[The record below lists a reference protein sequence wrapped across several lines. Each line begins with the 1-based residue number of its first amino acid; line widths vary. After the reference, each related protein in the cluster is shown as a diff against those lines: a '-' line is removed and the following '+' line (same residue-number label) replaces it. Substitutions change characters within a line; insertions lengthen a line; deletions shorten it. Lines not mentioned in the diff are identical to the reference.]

1 MVMENNDQIRADR
14 YAEQASIKQK
24 KAAVGLRSP
33 QLSLSAGYAFMSDDI
48 AVDMNGLK
56 APVGGALG
64 QLGLPIPPALTG
76 QLMAADW
83 SLPLQERDFAV
94 VGATLKVPIYTGGKI
109 NAANRA
115 ARIGVEQS
123 RWQQRPLYH
132 SRRTLLRPFAGYA
145 RGGCAPSGG
154 GGHEKTSRRC
164 HKARRERYDSP
175 RRASV
180 CRDETLGG
188 AGGAG

>member
-123 RWQQRPLYH
+123 RWQSAGTATASIPL
-132 SRRTLLRPFAGYA
+132 SPNAITAFRWLCTWWM
-145 RGGCAPSGG
+145 CAV
-154 GGHEKTSRRC
+154 RWW
-164 HKARRERYDSP
+164 
-175 RRASV
+175 RA
-180 CRDETLGG
+180 
-188 AGGAG
+188 